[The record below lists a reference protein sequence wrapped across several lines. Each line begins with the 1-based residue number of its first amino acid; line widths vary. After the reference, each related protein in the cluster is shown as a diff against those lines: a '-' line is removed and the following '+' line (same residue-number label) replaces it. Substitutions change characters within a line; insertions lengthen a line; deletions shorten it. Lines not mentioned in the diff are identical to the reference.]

1 VGGRAKR
8 VELQRWR
15 REEES
20 TKRGTTHGAL
30 GQARDVKEGGSPQN
44 IRGVMQKRNKSRIS
58 SSSRQNKIYIR
69 GLHEKYLN
77 VDTIYG

>member
-1 VGGRAKR
+1 
-8 VELQRWR
+8 
-15 REEES
+15 
-20 TKRGTTHGAL
+20 
-30 GQARDVKEGGSPQN
+30 VKEGGSSQN
-44 IRGVMQKRNKSRIS
+44 IRVVMQKRNKSQIS